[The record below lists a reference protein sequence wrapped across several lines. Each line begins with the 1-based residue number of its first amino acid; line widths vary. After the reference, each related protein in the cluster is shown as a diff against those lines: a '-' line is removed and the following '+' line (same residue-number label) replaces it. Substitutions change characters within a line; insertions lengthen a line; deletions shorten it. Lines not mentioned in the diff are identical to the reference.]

1 SEQRHT
7 EALQIIKKAKE
18 EYPKSKWIN
27 SVKNLENEILRPEI
41 WISHK
46 KYEPSE
52 WYTPF
57 KLNYKNLDTLYIRV
71 YQAYYSPKDLTDYK
85 VNRDSLSNL
94 VTVNSTV
101 VYEDQLDLK
110 ASNDFKGHSTIYKIN
125 PLPFGKYI
133 LLYSNNAEFKDDGV
147 LSKVVSTSIQISDL
161 DISNV
166 EMLGTYEI
174 RKMQALL
181 LDKKTGLPYANK
193 ELAFYDIVDKQAKLY
208 KQFKTDKNGL
218 IDYST
223 KGSVNTMRLK
233 DYVFYIPEENQFID
247 IHSLQYGSDG
257 FEESEDDKDE
267 DSQTRATILTD
278 RAIYRPGQEVQ
289 FKAIVYND
297 NLRKG
302 RTQEDMKVEISLLDA
317 NSQVVDSLRLATNA
331 FGSV

>member
-1 SEQRHT
+1 
-7 EALQIIKKAKE
+7 
-18 EYPKSKWIN
+18 
-27 SVKNLENEILRPEI
+27 
-41 WISHK
+41 
-46 KYEPSE
+46 
-52 WYTPF
+52 
-57 KLNYKNLDTLYIRV
+57 
-71 YQAYYSPKDLTDYK
+71 DYK

-223 KGSVNTMRLK
+223 KASVNTMRLK
-233 DYVFYIPEENQFID
+233 DYVFYIPEERQFID

-257 FEESEDDKDE
+257 FEESEDDQDE

-297 NLRKG
+297 NPRKG

-331 FGSV
+331 FGSVHGKLNIPTSTLNGQFMIRIGTKGEDFGQQYVRVEEYKRPTFKVTLDTNKETYSKKDTAVFKGNAAMLSGAPLIDAEVKY